1 MTDTRKDHPHLRV
14 VGADG
19 IDPNDPFANPEKIR
33 YRPPP
38 EVEAAQ
44 PKLQRR
50 PGRLF
55 AQVELAW
62 LIDPRFQRLSNSTLR
77 LYLLLQIRT
86 IRGSRAVRLTNQ
98 IASEAGVDRHH
109 KSRRLRQ
116 LEKIGFVRVVRSGNQ
131 NPEVTWLPPPRL

>member
-1 MTDTRKDHPHLRV
+1 MTDIRKDRPHPRL
-14 VGADG
+14 VGPDG
-19 IDPNDPFANPEKIR
+19 IDPNDPFADLEKIR

-55 AQVELAW
+55 AQVELSW
-62 LIDPRFQRLSNSTLR
+62 LADPWFLQHVDATMR

-86 IRGSRAVRLTNQ
+86 IRGSRVVRLTGRM
-98 IASEAGVDRHH
+98 AAEAGITERST
-109 KSRRLRQ
+109 KLRCLARLEA
-116 LEKIGFVRVVRSGNQ
+116 LGFVKVVRTGTQ
-131 NPEVTWLPPPRL
+131 NPEVTWLPPP

>member
-1 MTDTRKDHPHLRV
+1 MPDRSQKDGHPRLRL
-14 VGADG
+14 VGES
-19 IDPNDPFANPEKIR
+19 PFDDLEAIR

-38 EVEAAQ
+38 EVEAVQ

-62 LIDPRFQRLSNSTLR
+62 LSDPRFLPHVDAMMR

-86 IRGSRAVRLTNQ
+86 LRGSRTVRLTGKM
-98 IASEAGVDRHH
+98 AAEAGIMGRSH
-109 KSRRLRQ
+109 KSHCLARLETSG
-116 LEKIGFVRVVRSGNQ
+116 LVRVVRSRNQ
-131 NPEVTWLPPPRL
+131 NPEVAWIPPPPIGPK